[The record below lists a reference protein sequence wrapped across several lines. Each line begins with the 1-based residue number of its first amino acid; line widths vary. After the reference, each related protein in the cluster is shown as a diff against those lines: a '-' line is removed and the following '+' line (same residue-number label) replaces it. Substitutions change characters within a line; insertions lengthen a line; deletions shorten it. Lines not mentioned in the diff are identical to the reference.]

1 MAKKIIKETG
11 ELKSKQPRTVKLSTV
26 ITAIAFIVV
35 TGLSFWAGTFYNH
48 NFNAL
53 VDQRAIEKAQALQLK
68 EDE

>member
-11 ELKSKQPRTVKLSTV
+11 ELKKQPRTVKLSTV

-35 TGLSFWAGTFYNH
+35 TGLSFWAGALYDH
-48 NFNAL
+48 SFNAL
-53 VDQRAIEKAQALQLK
+53 VEQRAIDKAQAFQLK